1 MFQLFSTFVAVAGC
15 ISIAMATTTT
25 HHAPPST
32 IYDFKMDNIDGK
44 AVKLSQYK
52 GKVILVVNVA
62 SKCGYTPQYEG
73 LEALYK
79 EKKDQGFVILG
90 FPANNFGSQE
100 PGTDS
105 EIKEFCTSKYS
116 VTFPMF
122 SKISVKG
129 DDEHPLYK
137 WLIAN
142 SGRPDDIEWN
152 FTKFIIGKDGKV
164 FKRFKSKDTP
174 NSPEVLAAID
184 EALKAK

>member
-1 MFQLFSTFVAVAGC
+1 MAAALISLVLLGC
-15 ISIAMATTTT
+15 HTPAMPLKPAASE
-25 HHAPPST
+25 HT
-32 IYDFKMDNIDGK
+32 IYDFKMKNIDGQDVSLRK
-44 AVKLSQYK
+44 YR

-62 SKCGYTPQYEG
+62 SKCGFTPQYAG
-73 LEALYK
+73 LEKLYE
-79 EKKDQGFVILG
+79 EKKGQGLVILG

-105 EIKEFCTSKYS
+105 EIKEFCSSKYM

-142 SGRPDDIEWN
+142 SDRQNDIEWN
-152 FTKFIIGKDGKV
+152 FTKFVIARDGTV
-164 FKRFKSKDTP
+164 FKRFVSKD
-174 NSPEVLAAID
+174 SPDSPQLLQALD
-184 EALKAK
+184 EALAAK